1 LAAAELP
8 FIDVHGVAVAAT
20 QRRAW
25 ESIREVVGGTF
36 RGPRTELFA
45 RLLGASETR
54 PRGDPGEPGSA
65 VAGFVVTT
73 AEPPGELVLEGEH
86 RFSRYALIL
95 RIVPADDGTCRVSA
109 ETRAEFPGLHGRL
122 YRAAVIGTR
131 AHVVV
136 VRRLL
141 RAVRARAERLPA

>member
-1 LAAAELP
+1 LPAAELP
-8 FIDVHGVAVAAT
+8 FIDEHGVTVAAPP
-20 QRRAW
+20 RRAW

-36 RGPRTELFA
+36 RGSRTELFA

-54 PRGDPGEPGSA
+54 PRGDPGERGSSI
-65 VAGFVVTT
+65 AGFVVTG
-73 AEPPGELVLEGEH
+73 AEPPSELVLEGEH

-95 RIVPADDGTCRVSA
+95 RIVPTGGGTCRVTA
-109 ETRAEFPGLHGRL
+109 ETRAEFPGLQGSL

-131 AHVVV
+131 AHVVI

-141 RAVRARAERLPA
+141 QAIRVRAERLPA